1 MPIKNLT
8 KVSAALDCGGY
19 GPVQDWLK
27 FYYNPRKKQLEETIA
42 AYKKAISEGKA
53 TSADRT
59 YLKGDAGALF
69 ELEKQYKF
77 YTKNGTRLTS

>member
-19 GPVQDWLK
+19 GPVQDWIK
-27 FYYNPRKKQLEETIA
+27 FYYNPSKKQLEETVN
-42 AYKKAISEGKA
+42 AYKTRVKEGKA
-53 TSADRT
+53 TSTDKA
-59 YLKGDAGALF
+59 YLKGDSSALF